1 MKRRE
6 FITLLAGATAWPFG
20 GRQLD
25 LSIADRFI
33 FRRKWLWDVY
43 RYQRRGSCAVANV
56 GKPIACATN
65 PLASSNE

>member
-25 LSIADRFI
+25 LSISFHLSSGSGTSI
-33 FRRKWLWDVY
+33 VIKDVA
-43 RYQRRGSCAVANV
+43 RGAVANV

>member
-20 GRQLD
+20 GRQPD

-43 RYQRRGSCAVANV
+43 RYQRRGSWRCGECWETHRVRNQSAR
-56 GKPIACATN
+56 KQQ
-65 PLASSNE
+65 